1 MSHQTKYQQ
10 LAKDILSLCG
20 GSENISSHTHCMTRL
35 RITPIDNEQVHITKI
50 KELDGVIGVVEAE
63 TLQIILG
70 TGVVN
75 QVSSAFEQLL
85 NASGS
90 YDLNNEAQKTSK
102 PFHKRTAH
110 RSSCSYDGLPASL
123 FLSFRH
129 SLHQVLL
136 QGLRKQSCKQ
146 AGSMKSLNQRSF

>member
-1 MSHQTKYQQ
+1 MQTT
-10 LAKDILSLCG
+10 A
-20 GSENISSHTHCMTRL
+20 
-35 RITPIDNEQVHITKI
+35 I

-90 YDLNNEAQKTSK
+90 YDLNNEAQKNKQAISQ
-102 PFHKRTAH
+102 TAH
-110 RSSCSYDGLPASL
+110 HSSCSYGGSPAFSFPL
-123 FLSFRH
+123 FQH
-129 SLHQVLL
+129 SLHRVL
-136 QGLRKQSCKQ
+136 
-146 AGSMKSLNQRSF
+146 

>member
-1 MSHQTKYQQ
+1 MSHQKKYQQ

-35 RITPIDNEQVHITKI
+35 RITPLDNEKVHVTAI

-75 QVSSAFEQLL
+75 QVSSAFEELL

-110 RSSCSYDGLPASL
+110 HSSCSYGGLPAFSFQL
-123 FLSFRH
+123 FRH
-129 SLHQVLL
+129 
-136 QGLRKQSCKQ
+136 
-146 AGSMKSLNQRSF
+146 